1 MWPFKPKPD
10 PKLQGRKRSSQWEK
24 VRREFIKKNSR
35 CAACGSRILPKLQ
48 VHHKKPFHLFPE
60 LELVEENLIVLC
72 EDGPM
77 NTNCHG
83 LIGHAGNWSDYN
95 ENVVTDAEHQLSMLA
110 TRVRG

>member
-1 MWPFKPKPD
+1 M
-10 PKLQGRKRSSQWEK
+10 
-24 VRREFIKKNSR
+24 RREFIKQNPR

-48 VHHKKPFHLFPE
+48 VHHRKPFHLFPE

-83 LIGHAGNWSDYN
+83 LIGHCGNWSDYN
-95 ENVVTDAEHQLSMLA
+95 ENVVTDAEHQRSMLA
-110 TRVRG
+110 NRVKG